1 VHYGWGMSDDDIT
14 TTKLGVEPGERF
26 ASLRRPLGVVSFG
39 MNQIVMG
46 PGERNRIHR
55 HTGQEEV
62 YVVLEGTLTLVIEGE
77 PHDYAK
83 GELVRLAPGVRRQ
96 VVNRHRG
103 PLSMIALGGFIDRQH
118 GGRDGEAF
126 ADWADTEP
134 GTPQTV
140 PAPEDLSPS
149 DLLG

>member
-1 VHYGWGMSDDDIT
+1 MSDDDIT

-26 ASLRRPLGVVSFG
+26 VSLRRPLGVVSFG

-55 HTGQEEV
+55 HAGQEEV

-96 VVNRHRG
+96 VVNRHRE
-103 PLSMIALGGFIDRQH
+103 PLSMIALGGLVDHEHR
-118 GGRDGEAF
+118 GRDAEAF

-134 GTPQTV
+134 ATPQTV
-140 PAPEDLSPS
+140 PAPEDLSPA

>member
-1 VHYGWGMSDDDIT
+1 VGEDVT
-14 TTKLGVEPGERF
+14 TTRLGVEPGERF

-39 MNQIVMG
+39 MNQIVMS

-55 HTGQEEV
+55 HLHQEEV
-62 YVVLEGTLTLVIEGE
+62 YLVLQGTLTLVIEGE
-77 PHDYAK
+77 PHDYSQ

-96 VVNRHRG
+96 LVNRHRE
-103 PLSMIALGGFIDRQH
+103 PLSVIALGGSVDH
-118 GGRDGEAF
+118 EHAGRDAEAF

-140 PAPEDLSPS
+140 PAPEDLPPS
-149 DLLG
+149 ELLV

>member
-1 VHYGWGMSDDDIT
+1 MSDDDIT

-39 MNQIVMG
+39 MNQIVMA

-83 GELVRLAPGVRRQ
+83 GELVRLAPNVRRQ
-96 VVNRHRG
+96 IVNRHRE
-103 PLSMIALGGFIDRQH
+103 PLSLIALGGFIDREH

-126 ADWADTEP
+126 ADWAQTEP

-149 DLLG
+149 ELIG